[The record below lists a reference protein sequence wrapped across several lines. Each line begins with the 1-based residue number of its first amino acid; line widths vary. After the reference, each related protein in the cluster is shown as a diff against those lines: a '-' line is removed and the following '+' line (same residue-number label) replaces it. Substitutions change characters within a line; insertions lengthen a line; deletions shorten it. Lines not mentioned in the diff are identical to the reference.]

1 MHGDVR
7 YLKLINHEEKD
18 CRSDLSIIFYKLN
31 SFDNAWRIVASSS
44 FYSISRLDV

>member
-7 YLKLINHEEKD
+7 YLKLINHEKKD
-18 CRSDLSIIFYKLN
+18 SHVDVSIIFYKLN

-44 FYSISRLDV
+44 TYSISRLGV